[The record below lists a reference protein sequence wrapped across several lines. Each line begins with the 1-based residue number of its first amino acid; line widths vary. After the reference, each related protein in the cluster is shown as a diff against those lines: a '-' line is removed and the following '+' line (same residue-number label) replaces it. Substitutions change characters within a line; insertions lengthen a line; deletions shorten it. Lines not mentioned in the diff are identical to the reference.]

1 MRWFLAWLG
10 VGGAFGVLD
19 GIWLSQM
26 FERLYKPALGAL
38 LSPGLRL
45 DAAGAFYL
53 MYGTGLVLLAV
64 RPAVLA
70 GGGPKAAA
78 IRGASLGAFAYATY
92 DLTNQA
98 TLAVWPVHVTL
109 IDIAWGTFASATA
122 SAAGA
127 LAWSRSAGRSA

>member
-1 MRWFLAWLG
+1 MRWFLALLG

-26 FERLYKPALGAL
+26 FERLYKPALGPL
-38 LSPGLRL
+38 LAPGLRL

-53 MYGTGLVLLAV
+53 MYVTGLVLLAV

-127 LAWSRSAGRSA
+127 MAWSRAAARSA

>member
-1 MRWFLAWLG
+1 MRWILAWLG

-38 LSPGLRL
+38 LAPGLRL

-53 MYGTGLVLLAV
+53 MYVLVLLAV

-78 IRGASLGAFAYATY
+78 LRGASLGAFAYATY

>member
-1 MRWFLAWLG
+1 MRWILTWLG

-19 GIWLSQM
+19 ALWLTQM
-26 FERLYKPALGAL
+26 FERLYKPALGPL
-38 LSPGLRL
+38 LVPGLRL
-45 DAAGAFYL
+45 EAAGAFYL
-53 MYGTGLVLLAV
+53 MYVTGLVFLAV

-78 IRGASLGAFAYATY
+78 LRGAGLGAFAYATY

-98 TLAVWPVHVTL
+98 TLAVWPVHVSV
-109 IDIAWGTFASATA
+109 IDIAWGTFASAMA

-127 LAWSRSAGRSA
+127 LAWSRAAARG

>member
-1 MRWFLAWLG
+1 MG
-10 VGGAFGVLD
+10 VGGAFGILD
-19 GIWLSQM
+19 ALWLTQM
-26 FERLYKPALGAL
+26 FERLYKPALGSVLA
-38 LSPGLRL
+38 PGLRL
-45 DAAGAFYL
+45 DAAFAFYL
-53 MYGTGLVLLAV
+53 MYVTGLVLLAV

-78 IRGASLGAFAYATY
+78 LRGASLGAFAYATY

-98 TLAVWPVHVTL
+98 TLAVWPVHVSL

-127 LAWSRSAGRSA
+127 MAWSRAAARSA

>member
-19 GIWLSQM
+19 AVWLSQM
-26 FERLYKPALGAL
+26 FERLYKPALGDL
-38 LSPGLRL
+38 LAPGLRL

-53 MYGTGLVLLAV
+53 MYVTGLVLLAV

-70 GGGPKAAA
+70 GGGPRAAA
-78 IRGASLGAFAYATY
+78 LRGASLGAFAYATY

-98 TLAVWPVHVTL
+98 TLAVWPVHVSL
-109 IDIAWGTFASATA
+109 ADIAWGTFASATA
-122 SAAGA
+122 SAVGA
-127 LAWSRSAGRSA
+127 LVWTRLARRSA

>member
-1 MRWFLAWLG
+1 MRWVLTWLG
-10 VGGAFGVLD
+10 VGAAFGVLD
-19 GIWLSQM
+19 ALWLTQM
-26 FERLYKPALGAL
+26 FERLYQPALGPML
-38 LSPGLRL
+38 GPGLRL

-53 MYGTGLVLLAV
+53 MYVTGLVLLAV
-64 RPAVLA
+64 RPTVLS

-78 IRGASLGAFAYATY
+78 LRGAGLGAFAYATY

-98 TLAVWPVHVTL
+98 TLAVWPVHVSL

-127 LAWSRSAGRSA
+127 LAWSRAAPRRP

>member
-1 MRWFLAWLG
+1 MRWVLTWMG
-10 VGGAFGVLD
+10 VGGAFGILD
-19 GIWLSQM
+19 ALWLTQM
-26 FERLYKPALGAL
+26 FERLYKPALGSVLA
-38 LSPGLRL
+38 PGLRL
-45 DAAGAFYL
+45 DAAFAFYL
-53 MYGTGLVLLAV
+53 MYVTGLVLLAV

-127 LAWSRSAGRSA
+127 MAWSRAAARSA

>member
-38 LSPGLRL
+38 LAPGLRL

-53 MYGTGLVLLAV
+53 MYVTGLVLLAV

-127 LAWSRSAGRSA
+127 MAWSRAAARSA

>member
-1 MRWFLAWLG
+1 MRWILTWLG

-26 FERLYKPALGAL
+26 FERLYKPALGDL
-38 LSPGLRL
+38 LGPGLRL
-45 DAAGAFYL
+45 DAAAAFYL
-53 MYGTGLVLLAV
+53 MYVTGLVLLAV

-78 IRGASLGAFAYATY
+78 LRGASLGAFAYATY

-98 TLAVWPVHVTL
+98 TLAVWPVHVSL

-122 SAAGA
+122 AAAGA
-127 LAWSRSAGRSA
+127 LAWSRSAPQSA

>member
-1 MRWFLAWLG
+1 MRWVLTWMG
-10 VGGAFGVLD
+10 VGGAFGILD
-19 GIWLSQM
+19 ALWLTQM
-26 FERLYKPALGAL
+26 FERLYKPALGSVLA
-38 LSPGLRL
+38 PGLRL
-45 DAAGAFYL
+45 DAAFAFYL
-53 MYGTGLVLLAV
+53 MYVTGLVLLAV

-127 LAWSRSAGRSA
+127 VAWSRAAARSA